1 MDQRRAV
8 IRGILGGTAFGLGF
22 VMGSPPEPAPTI
34 PADQYGQLSKA
45 TQASL
50 RAASHTE
57 RSSWGASLMVEEAD
71 LREQIDALVG
81 PPTSWPEAPPEELTP
96 EAFAAWPLQAFA
108 DALEVPPVQ
117 VDCESYPCMAS
128 FAMPMPADEDTFLD
142 AVLIRNDLHRELGKE
157 RVVWTSDSGM
167 HQDEDGN
174 GWLLM
179 SISLL
184 PEEPSAALQQ
194 QVKVRS
200 VLSHI
205 AMRSANSLSPTQQ

>member
-1 MDQRRAV
+1 
-8 IRGILGGTAFGLGF
+8 
-22 VMGSPPEPAPTI
+22 
-34 PADQYGQLSKA
+34 
-45 TQASL
+45 
-50 RAASHTE
+50 
-57 RSSWGASLMVEEAD
+57 
-71 LREQIDALVG
+71 
-81 PPTSWPEAPPEELTP
+81 
-96 EAFAAWPLQAFA
+96 
-108 DALEVPPVQ
+108 
-117 VDCESYPCMAS
+117 
-128 FAMPMPADEDTFLD
+128 MPADEDTFLD
-142 AVLIRNDLHRELGKE
+142 AVLIRNDLHHELGKD